1 MIPFSYSDYTIS
13 DKIDL
18 TVIDIE
24 HLTGEVESIL
34 DNSFVKICE
43 GNSGSDLP
51 TVKKLVANLYASKND
66 NWIMGATAEFFIHL
80 YVGLCGFK
88 QECLFLNLEEGS
100 IKKGFDGYYSH
111 NGIEW
116 LMESKSGLIGNADVS
131 HAAKVQLAMN
141 DLENKVTGNDKKR
154 KKGVPNNPWRNAYSH
169 ANLYDVGTAEKIRQN
184 IKFLSDDFINGRF
197 HSIDEF
203 NTMPCGTVYLSG
215 VWSPPSHQS
224 VLAEIIAVSDK
235 LKGKK
240 IHAVCVTSKSI
251 NLFKSYIAQEA
262 L

>member
-1 MIPFSYSDYTIS
+1 MIPFNYSDYKIS
-13 DKIDL
+13 DKINL

-24 HLTGEVESIL
+24 HLTGEINSIL
-34 DNSFVKICE
+34 DDNFVFICE

-51 TVKKLVANLYASKND
+51 TVKRLVTNLYASKND
-66 NWIMGATAEFFIHL
+66 NWIMGATAEFFVHL

-100 IKKGFDGYYSH
+100 IKKGFDGYYSQD
-111 NGIEW
+111 GIEW
-116 LMESKSGLIGNADVS
+116 LMESKSGLIGNANVS

-141 DLENKVTGNDKKR
+141 DLEDKVTGNDKKR

-169 ANLYDVGTAEKIRQN
+169 ANLYDIGTAEKIRKN
-184 IKFLSDDFINGRF
+184 IKSLSDDFTNGRF

-215 VWSPPSHQS
+215 VWNPPNHQS
-224 VLAEIIAVSDK
+224 VLNEIKVVSDR
-235 LKGKK
+235 LKGRK
-240 IHAVCVTSKSI
+240 IHAICVTHKSI
-251 NLFKSYIAQEA
+251 DLFKSYIAQGA
-262 L
+262 

>member
-1 MIPFSYSDYTIS
+1 MLPFNHSDYSIS

-24 HLTGEVESIL
+24 YLTGEVESIL
-34 DNSFVKICE
+34 DKNFVAICE
-43 GNSGSDLP
+43 GNSNSDLP
-51 TVKKLVANLYASKND
+51 TVKRLVTSLYASKD
-66 NWIMGATAEFFIHL
+66 INWKMGATAEFFVHL

-100 IKKGFDGYYSH
+100 IKKGFDGYYSQ
-111 NGIEW
+111 NGLEW
-116 LMESKSGLIGNADVS
+116 LMESKSGLIGNTDVS

-141 DLENKVTGNDKKR
+141 DLEDKVIGNTKKR

-169 ANLYDVGTAEKIRQN
+169 ANLYNVGTAERIQKN
-184 IKFLSDDFINGRF
+184 IKSLSDDFTNGRF

-215 VWSPPSHQS
+215 VWNPPDHQN
-224 VLAEIIAVSDK
+224 VFDDITAVSNT
-235 LKGKK
+235 LKGRK
-240 IHAVCVTSKSI
+240 IHAICVTHKSI
-251 NLFKSYIAQEA
+251 DLFMSYIAQGG
-262 L
+262 

>member
-1 MIPFSYSDYTIS
+1 MIPFSCSDYSIS

-34 DNSFVKICE
+34 DNHFVAICE
-43 GNSGSDLP
+43 GDSCSDLQ
-51 TVKKLVANLYASKND
+51 TVKRLVANLYASKND
-66 NWIMGATAEFFIHL
+66 NWIMGATAELFVHL
-80 YVGLCGFK
+80 YVRLCGFK

-111 NGIEW
+111 SGAEW
-116 LMESKSGLIGNADVS
+116 VMESKSGMLNNVNVS

-141 DLENKVTGNDKKR
+141 DLEDKVTGNDKSSR
-154 KKGVPNNPWRNAYSH
+154 NNPWRNAYSH
-169 ANLYDVGTAEKIRQN
+169 ANLYDVGTAEKIRKN
-184 IKFLSDDFINGRF
+184 IKSLSDDFTNGRF

-215 VWSPPSHQS
+215 VWNPPDHKS
-224 VLAEIIAVSDK
+224 VLDEIKAVSYK

-240 IHAVCVTSKSI
+240 IHTICITHKSI
-251 NLFKSYIAQEA
+251 DLFKSYIAQEGS
-262 L
+262 